1 MIEVPD
7 LRGNVLAGRH
17 AEQLHALAVTRVEA
31 LLGRLVDDLA
41 LLGVG
46 PLLVAALAVA
56 RRHLHL
62 LARGGEGVGDRGAG
76 VLPPHLEHARE
87 GEELRRG
94 HEVVAH
100 VLAQLVTAM
109 DGIIYTSYILIQ
121 HHES

>member
-7 LRGNVLAGRH
+7 LRGNVLTGRH
-17 AEQLHALAVTRVEA
+17 AEQLHALAVARVEA

-46 PLLVAALAVA
+46 PLLVPALAVA

-62 LARGGEGVGDRGAG
+62 LPPGGEGVGDRGAG

-87 GEELRRG
+87 GEELRGG

-100 VLAQLVTAM
+100 VLTELVTAM
-109 DGIIYTSYILIQ
+109 DNCYL
-121 HHES
+121 

>member
-7 LRGNVLAGRH
+7 LRGNVLTGRH
-17 AEQLHALAVTRVEA
+17 AEQLHALAVARVEA

-87 GEELRRG
+87 GEELRGG

-100 VLAQLVTAM
+100 VLAELVTAIDNYYPIM
-109 DGIIYTSYILIQ
+109 T
-121 HHES
+121 H